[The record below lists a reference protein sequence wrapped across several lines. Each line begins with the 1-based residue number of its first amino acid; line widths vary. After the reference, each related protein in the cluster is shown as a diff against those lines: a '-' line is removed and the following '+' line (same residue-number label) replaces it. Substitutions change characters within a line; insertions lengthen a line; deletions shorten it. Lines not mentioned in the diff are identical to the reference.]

1 MPQIPDEFESKAFR
15 MAVLR
20 SEWRRIIGIIGLL
33 SVLAVLVVIRTVL
46 SGAGVT
52 EDMSFIVGS
61 GAAAMALGLI
71 LVGVGYELLMLRLIR
86 RTIREERDIPAW
98 VWPINI
104 VFETMLP
111 TLSVL
116 MLAHLGLTSGY
127 RALVAPTVF
136 IYFFFIILSSLR
148 LLPWLCLFT
157 GAVSAVSYAAVIAYI
172 YYRFPDPDNTQSV
185 FPVVVHITAVIMMGF
200 AGVIAWFVTREVRT
214 HVAAALREAEAR
226 NRAERMEHDL
236 DIARSIQQG
245 LLPTASPN
253 VPGYDIAAW
262 NRPADQTGGDYY
274 DWQALPGGMLA
285 VSLADVTGHGVGP
298 ALVAAVCRAYTR
310 ASMPTD
316 ADLEPVLSRINE
328 LLFEDLPDNR
338 FVTFVVAVL
347 SDSSPS
353 LQLLSAGH
361 APLYFYE
368 AAEDTI
374 HAFDAQDIPLGIASG
389 MSYGPVKTLD
399 MKPGDTLVL
408 LTDGFFE
415 WANPGGKMFGTERLG
430 QAIRAANALPAC
442 ELIQQIKETVESFAN
457 GTSQADDLTA
467 VVIKRG

>member
-1 MPQIPDEFESKAFR
+1 MPQMPDEFESTAFHL
-15 MAVLR
+15 AVQR
-20 SEWRRIIGIIGLL
+20 SERRRIIGIIGLL
-33 SVLAVLVVIRTVL
+33 SVLAVLVVIRTTL
-46 SGAGVT
+46 SGTGLT
-52 EDMSFIVGS
+52 KDTSFIVGS

-71 LVGVGYELLMLRLIR
+71 FVGVGYELLMLRLIR
-86 RTIREERDIPAW
+86 GSIADERTLPAY

-104 VFETMLP
+104 VIETMLP

-116 MLAHLGLTSGY
+116 MLAHMGLTSGY

-157 GAVSAVSYAAVIAYI
+157 GAASAVSYAAVIAYVH
-172 YYRFPDPDNTQSV
+172 YRFPDLDNTQSV
-185 FPVVVHITAVIMMGF
+185 FPIAVHITGVFMLAV
-200 AGVIAWFVTREVRT
+200 AGVIAWFVTHEVRI

-226 NRAERMEHDL
+226 SRAERMEHDL

-245 LLPTASPN
+245 LLPEGSPN

-274 DWQALPGGMLA
+274 DWQALPEGRLA
-285 VSLADVTGHGVGP
+285 VSLADVTGHGIGP

-316 ADLEPVLSRINE
+316 TDLEPVMSCINE
-328 LLFEDLPDNR
+328 LLVEDLPDNR
-338 FVTFVVAVL
+338 FVTFVAAVL
-347 SDSSPS
+347 SESSSS

-374 HAFDAQDIPLGIASG
+374 HAFDAQDIPLGITGG
-389 MSYGPVKTLD
+389 MSYGPVKLLD

-415 WANPGGKMFGTERLG
+415 WANPDGEMYGTKRLG
-430 QAIRAANALPAC
+430 QAILTAKAQPAC
-442 ELIQQIKETVESFAN
+442 DLIQHLKESVESFAER
-457 GTSQADDLTA
+457 TLQSDDLTA
-467 VVIKRG
+467 VVIKRT

>member
-1 MPQIPDEFESKAFR
+1 MPQKAYQIESDAFR
-15 MAVLR
+15 HAELR
-20 SEWRRIIGIIGLL
+20 SEQRRIIGIVGLL
-33 SVLAVLVVIRTVL
+33 GALSLLVVVRTVL
-46 SGAGVT
+46 SGTGVT
-52 EDMSFIVGS
+52 KDSSFIVGS
-61 GAAAMALGLI
+61 GAAALVLGLI
-71 LVGVGYELLMLRLIR
+71 VAGIGYELLMLWLVRHAIEDDR
-86 RTIREERDIPAW
+86 AVPVW

-104 VFETMLP
+104 VIETMLP
-111 TLSVL
+111 TFSVL
-116 MLAHLGLTSGY
+116 MLAHMGLTSGY
-127 RALVAPTVF
+127 RALVSPTVF

-148 LLPWLCLFT
+148 LRPRLCLLT
-157 GAVSAVSYAAVIAYI
+157 GTVSAVSYAAVIVYVF
-172 YYRFPDPDNTQSV
+172 YRFPDPDNTQNI
-185 FPVVVHITAVIMMGF
+185 FPVAVHITAVIMLGF
-200 AGVIAWFVTREVRT
+200 AGVIAWFVTREVRI

-245 LLPTASPN
+245 LLPSGSPD

-274 DWQALPGGMLA
+274 DWQPLPGGRLA
-285 VSLADVTGHGVGP
+285 VSLADVSGHGIGP

-347 SDSSPS
+347 DDSSS
-353 LQLLSAGH
+353 VLHLLSAGH

-389 MSYGPVKTLD
+389 MSCGPAKTLD

-415 WANPGGKMFGTERLG
+415 WANPDGKMFGTERLG
-430 QAIRAANALPAC
+430 QAIREANTLPAC

-457 GTSQADDLTA
+457 DTPQSDDLTA